1 MMEYPY
7 VGFAFQVIIPR
18 ELFYPLYTFW
28 SVPFA
33 CKLNWI
39 AKKMDIISVLTF
51 YRKPDPFL
59 QYINWLLRQFK
70 TIKGV
75 SPQNDKRKGIAIDAE
90 K

>member
-1 MMEYPY
+1 
-7 VGFAFQVIIPR
+7 
-18 ELFYPLYTFW
+18 
-28 SVPFA
+28 
-33 CKLNWI
+33 
-39 AKKMDIISVLTF
+39 MDIISVLTF

-75 SPQNDKRKGIAIDAE
+75 SPQNDKKKGIAIDAE